1 MSSVPPVDAADAAPA
16 KPKQGL
22 GLVPIITLVVGA
34 IAGAAGGAIG
44 VVASGLLGGK
54 AEGSHA
60 AEPEHP
66 AAPVTYVEID
76 NAFTANLT
84 DTGRYLQMRI
94 SVSTL
99 GGEEVAATIEK
110 HKPALISAVLAVL
123 GELAEADV
131 ANRTAKDRL
140 RDRLKDAINAV
151 LKERGEAA
159 RVEDVF
165 LLSLVVQ

>member
-1 MSSVPPVDAADAAPA
+1 MSSAPPAEAAAPPA
-16 KPKQGL
+16 RSRRSV
-22 GLVPIITLVVGA
+22 GLVPLVTLVVGA
-34 IAGAAGGAIG
+34 VAGAAGGAIG
-44 VVASGLLGGK
+44 VVASGLFADGK
-54 AEGSHA
+54 AEGGHVA
-60 AEPEHP
+60 APEHP
-66 AAPVTYVEID
+66 TAPVTYVEID

-110 HKPALISAVLAVL
+110 HKPAIISAVLAVL

-131 ANRTAKDRL
+131 ADRVAKDRL
-140 RDRLKDAINAV
+140 RGRLKDAVNAT